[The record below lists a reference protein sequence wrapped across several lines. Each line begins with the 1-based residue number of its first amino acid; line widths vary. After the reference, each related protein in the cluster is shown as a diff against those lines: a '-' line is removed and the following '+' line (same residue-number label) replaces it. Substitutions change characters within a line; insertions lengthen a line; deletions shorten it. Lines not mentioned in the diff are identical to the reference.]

1 MSNQEFPDRL
11 DHWISGCVRA
21 LVVSP
26 DFTAYRVRI
35 SQIVDLYRED
45 WEATGTPPETVRPML
60 MLMARGVWAHCP
72 NPHLQYAV
80 GRLPPIER
88 NAPCH
93 CGSGRKYKHCCQ
105 DAEQRLP
112 LKQINF
118 LPFVLSELQR
128 NRWPELA
135 GSKLSRAMLL
145 NVALEWQAEGRHKD
159 LMALLEPWFK
169 DERHFTELHE
179 PLLDCLLDCYDAL
192 RKPRKKQKLLER
204 GLQHGDRGTV
214 AALLQRQAAIAHDRG
229 EIAQAWAFFKAAQ
242 RLQPDSPNLCHLELL
257 LLIAQGDETQARERA
272 RFWVQSLQ
280 RRRDPEL
287 QGLIEL
293 AQSVAR
299 DGAAAFGELAVEHEP
314 ALAELDVLL
323 RSAPPPQAHYH
334 FPHRGDASAG
344 PLEPTPAL
352 AKALREIES
361 RMARAQQGGGDVEL
375 APVLAQAPLLWHS
388 FELITALLGIACSRN
403 LPGVGER
410 FALPLLKRAESLLR
424 ENLRVHKAEGL
435 ALEWGWMENR
445 TALNLIAHSALLR
458 IELGLET
465 EAALATLHWLV
476 DELNPQDNQGMRMPL
491 MALLLARGAYTEAA
505 KLSER
510 YPDDLPE
517 MQYQSALAEHLAG
530 RRALANAKL
539 GLAIA
544 RHPRIARML
553 LAPKPTKRPRGDAYG
568 VVVGGAE
575 EAWLFREEHL
585 ALWTRTGGLDW
596 LRAVVTGSS
605 R

>member
-1 MSNQEFPDRL
+1 MTNPVHLDRWL
-11 DHWISGCVRA
+11 SACVGA
-21 LVVSP
+21 LVHMP
-26 DFTAYRVRI
+26 DFPAYRTHI
-35 SQIVDLYRED
+35 SNLVDLYRKD
-45 WEATGTPPETVRPML
+45 WEATGTPADTVHPML
-60 MLMARGVWAHCP
+60 MLIARAVWAHCP
-72 NPHLQYAV
+72 NPHSHYAAA
-80 GRLPPIER
+80 RLPPIER
-88 NAPCH
+88 NSPCH

-105 DAEQRLP
+105 EAEQRLP
-112 LKQINF
+112 LKQINL
-118 LPFVLSELQR
+118 LPFLLDALQR
-128 NRWPELA
+128 KRWSELA

-145 NVALEWQAEGRHKD
+145 NVALEWQREGRHKD
-159 LMALLEPWFK
+159 LLALLEPWFK

-192 RKPRKKQKLLER
+192 GKPRKKQQLLER

-214 AALLQRQAAIAHDRG
+214 ASLLQRQAAVAHDRG

-242 RLQPDSPNLCHLELL
+242 QLQPDSPSLCHLELL
-257 LLIAQGDETQARERA
+257 LLIAQGDEVQARARA

-287 QGLIEL
+287 QELIEL

-299 DGAAAFGELAVEHEP
+299 DGAAAFGELAVEHDP
-314 ALAELDVLL
+314 ALAELDELL

-334 FPHRGDASAG
+334 FPHRSDASAG

-361 RMARAQQGGGDVEL
+361 RMARALQGSGDVEL

-388 FELITALLGIACSRN
+388 FELITALLGIARSRN
-403 LPGVGER
+403 VPGVGAR
-410 FALPLLKRAESLLR
+410 FALPLLRRAEDLLR
-424 ENLRVHKAEGL
+424 ENLRIHKAEGL
-435 ALEWGWMENR
+435 ALEWGWVENR
-445 TALNLIAHSALLR
+445 TALSLLAHWALLR
-458 IELGLET
+458 IELGHET
-465 EAALATLHWLV
+465 EGALATLRWLV
-476 DELNPQDNQGMRMPL
+476 DELNPQDNQGLRMPL
-491 MALLLARGAYTEAA
+491 IALLLERGDYAEAVT
-505 KLSER
+505 LGER

-530 RRALANAKL
+530 HGALANAKL

-575 EAWLFREEHL
+575 EAWLFRQEHL

-596 LRAVVTGSS
+596 LRTVVS
-605 R
+605 RGR